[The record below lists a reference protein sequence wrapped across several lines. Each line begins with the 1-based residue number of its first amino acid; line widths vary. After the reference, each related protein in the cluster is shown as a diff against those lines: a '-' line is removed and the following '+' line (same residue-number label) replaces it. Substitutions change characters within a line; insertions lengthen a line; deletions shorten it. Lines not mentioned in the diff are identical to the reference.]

1 MFYKDSKKEKKV
13 PLTNII
19 KHIAK
24 NQCQNH
30 KSMLKLKFISK
41 SHKVFK
47 DKNKRQYFKKLYK
60 KWIKSNKREPKLI
73 NKNKQKLPNQPNL
86 NLLITIMPQ

>member
-24 NQCQNH
+24 NQCQSH
-30 KSMLKLKFISK
+30 KSMLK
-41 SHKVFK
+41 
-47 DKNKRQYFKKLYK
+47 
-60 KWIKSNKREPKLI
+60 
-73 NKNKQKLPNQPNL
+73 
-86 NLLITIMPQ
+86 

>member
-41 SHKVFK
+41 SHKVSK
-47 DKNKRQYFKKLYK
+47 DKNKR
-60 KWIKSNKREPKLI
+60 
-73 NKNKQKLPNQPNL
+73 
-86 NLLITIMPQ
+86 